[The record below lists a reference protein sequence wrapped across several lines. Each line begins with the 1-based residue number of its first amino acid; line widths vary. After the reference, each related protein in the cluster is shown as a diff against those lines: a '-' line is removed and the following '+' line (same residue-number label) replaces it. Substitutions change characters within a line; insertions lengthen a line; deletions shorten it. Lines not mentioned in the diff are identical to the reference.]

1 MSAHSAVEPTRLSV
15 PPGLSETRGLHTP
28 TTEVEMVSARGA
40 ARAQV
45 KGPTSGQPGMG
56 SGVMWMPWMSALGQ
70 EMGGRP
76 R

>member
-1 MSAHSAVEPTRLSV
+1 
-15 PPGLSETRGLHTP
+15 
-28 TTEVEMVSARGA
+28 MVSARGA